1 MDLLTIMVV
10 SSALMCKFYPCVK
23 VVEENYYCDMSE
35 RTYLKIHLYFLSE
48 EHYDKIEEIEKM
60 FEKFFDLEYYNK
72 GNDFIHYDYLKK
84 IINCL
89 KECEVM
95 EVLSDLP
102 DAFHLKF
109 YYITQFIDDLETSF
123 LAREGEDMCEN
134 KKKYSIKVA
143 KLLRDKIRHKY
154 L

>member
-1 MDLLTIMVV
+1 MK
-10 SSALMCKFYPCVK
+10 S
-23 VVEENYYCDMSE
+23 
-35 RTYLKIHLYFLSE
+35 
-48 EHYDKIEEIEKM
+48 
-60 FEKFFDLEYYNK
+60 FFDLEYYNK

-95 EVLSDLP
+95 GVLSDHP

-109 YYITQFIDDLETSF
+109 
-123 LAREGEDMCEN
+123 EDMCEK
-134 KKKYSIKVA
+134 KKKYSINVV
-143 KLLRDKIRHKY
+143 KLLRDKIRYEY